1 MSKTNVKVKM
11 VGEDGN
17 AFACLGRCMQA
28 LRRAG
33 KMEMCDEFH
42 AEATSGDYNHLLAT
56 IMDWFDVDLFE
67 DEEENEYELEDE
79 YEEED

>member
-1 MSKTNVKVKM
+1 
-11 VGEDGN
+11 
-17 AFACLGRCMQA
+17 
-28 LRRAG
+28 
-33 KMEMCDEFH
+33 MEMWDEFH

>member
-17 AFACLGRCMQA
+17 AFACLGRCQQA
-28 LRRAG
+28 
-33 KMEMCDEFH
+33 
-42 AEATSGDYNHLLAT
+42 GDYNHLLAT

-67 DEEENEYELEDE
+67 DEDEDE
-79 YEEED
+79 YDFDCEDDED